1 MGLDATWQQIAIT
14 SYQLWIWLK
23 YEASL
28 HPFLFLAIVIIIISA
43 WAMYKTEVRGR

>member
-14 SYQLWIWLK
+14 SYQVWVWLK

-28 HPFLFLAIVIIIISA
+28 HPFIFLGAVIVIVSA
-43 WAMYKTEVRGR
+43 WVLFKSEVRSK

>member
-1 MGLDATWQQIAIT
+1 MSLDAIWQHVAIT
-14 SYQLWIWLK
+14 SYQVWLWLR

-28 HPFLFLAIVIIIISA
+28 HPFLFLGIVIIIISV

>member
-14 SYQLWIWLK
+14 SYQVWVWLK

-28 HPFLFLAIVIIIISA
+28 HPFMSLVVVIVIVAA
-43 WAMYKTEVRGR
+43 WGLLKSEVRTK